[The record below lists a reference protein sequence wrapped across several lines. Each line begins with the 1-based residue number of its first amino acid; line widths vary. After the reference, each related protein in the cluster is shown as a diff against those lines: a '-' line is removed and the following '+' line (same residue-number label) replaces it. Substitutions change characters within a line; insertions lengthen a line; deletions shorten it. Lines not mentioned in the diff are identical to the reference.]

1 MNRYAVILAGGVGE
15 RLWPKSRATKPKHLQ
30 PIVGER
36 TMIQQ
41 TVDRLEGLVPPERIY
56 VVTAKEQR
64 GLVLEQLPQL
74 DGANVFG
81 EPVGRNTAP
90 AIGVAAALG
99 RRTGD
104 PVQLVAPAD
113 HWIPDPTAFWRT
125 VERAERV
132 AQAADAPLVTLG
144 VPITQPET
152 GYGYIERGASRPEAE
167 GAYAVARFHE
177 KPDRE
182 TALRYAG
189 DPRFYWNSGIF
200 IWRASALLEELER
213 HMPALAALVA
223 PLADAADPQAA
234 IDELLP
240 QAESQ
245 SIDWGLL
252 ERSARVAV
260 VAADFHWSDVG
271 SWASWGEQAGGDPQG
286 NAVHGEASLVD
297 TRDCV
302 VYADQGLIAALGVRD
317 LVIVRAADATLVL
330 DRQRSQDVR
339 AILAALRS
347 DPEAKRYL

>member
-1 MNRYAVILAGGVGE
+1 MLEAVILAGGRGE
-15 RLWPKSRATKPKHLQ
+15 RFWPLSRRACPKQFLRLFGDQSLLQATWSRLAQRLAPEAIRVVAGGDLQ
-30 PIVGER
+30 AAVR
-36 TMIQQ
+36 R
-41 TVDRLEGLVPPERIY
+41 D
-56 VVTAKEQR
+56 
-64 GLVLEQLPQL
+64 LPAL
-74 DGANVFG
+74 GRECFVA